1 MEWDCESL
9 VMLSSKNNGSSI
21 DSSSSGVYAFPREN
35 STQKAEKMERSRKGE
50 KDEEKCVKLSHPIG
64 SVEPLIGLRLGR
76 RTYFENNNVSSSIIV
91 PVFPKRAKPSSA
103 LSQQILR
110 CQVDGCNLDLSSA
123 KSYHQK
129 HRVCDNHSKCPKVFV
144 GGAELR
150 FCQQCSRFHGLSE
163 FDEMKRSCRRRL
175 YHHNARRRNP
185 RQQFNSTRPSS
196 SFYDERQQMNTV
208 VNKGQ
213 LVLSKTAVNSSWDSY
228 SSKYTISD
236 ESTLEPEKSN
246 SIVSYVPSATTAG
259 VSHAWSWPFSSDG
272 TTAEFFNQGIP
283 ELCALSLL
291 SAPKFIS
298 SGSNVNPDQS
308 SYPEAMLQEIIP
320 HQLIMPLASSEYYW
334 QWQQQPLNNLHAHHT
349 LAPNSNNN
357 TDLFPETQLF
367 KAPCDTD
374 FYFTAF
380 K

>member
-1 MEWDCESL
+1 MEWDCEIL
-9 VMLSSKNNGSSI
+9 VTLSSKHNGSSI
-21 DSSSSGVYAFPREN
+21 DSSSSGVYAFPRES
-35 STQKAEKMERSRKGE
+35 STKKAEKVERSRKGE
-50 KDEEKCVKLSHPIG
+50 KGEEKYVKSSHPVG

-91 PVFPKRAKPSSA
+91 PVFPKRAKLSSA
-103 LSQQILR
+103 LSPQILR

-163 FDEMKRSCRRRL
+163 FDEMNRSCRRRL

-185 RQQFNSTRPSS
+185 RQQFNSTQPSS

-213 LVLSKTAVNSSWDSY
+213 LVLSKTAVNSNWDSY
-228 SSKYTISD
+228 SSKYTVSD

-246 SIVSYVPSATTAG
+246 SIVSYVPSATG
-259 VSHAWSWPFSSDG
+259 GHAWSWPFSSDG
-272 TTAEFFNQGIP
+272 TKAEFFNQGSKGYSIFSSNDGTIP
-283 ELCALSLL
+283 ELLCSLSLFCQL
-291 SAPKFIS
+291 LNSFE
-298 SGSNVNPDQS
+298 VV
-308 SYPEAMLQEIIP
+308 AM
-320 HQLIMPLASSEYYW
+320 
-334 QWQQQPLNNLHAHHT
+334 
-349 LAPNSNNN
+349 
-357 TDLFPETQLF
+357 
-367 KAPCDTD
+367 
-374 FYFTAF
+374 
-380 K
+380 